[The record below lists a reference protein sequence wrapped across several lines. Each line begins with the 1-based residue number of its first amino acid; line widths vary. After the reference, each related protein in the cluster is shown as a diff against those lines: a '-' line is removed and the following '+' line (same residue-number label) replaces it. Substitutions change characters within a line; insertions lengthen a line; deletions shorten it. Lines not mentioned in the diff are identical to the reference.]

1 MKEGDKSPSIRH
13 GEQWT
18 QRGGVPFKQVLK
30 TDTFKGTYTEADSLP
45 FWALPLFLY
54 THKHTYKLV
63 EAQKGSQP
71 IGDLNLYVVLF
82 LLLPGASVCVC
93 VFFLW

>member
-30 TDTFKGTYTEADSLP
+30 TDTFKGTYTATYL
-45 FWALPLFLY
+45 LLFHGAASFC

-63 EAQKGSQP
+63 QTYKGSQSDR
-71 IGDLNLYVVLF
+71 DLNLNVVLF
-82 LLLPGASVCVC
+82 LLPL
-93 VFFLW
+93 